1 MRLIASQYRA
11 DRISDVERLDHPR
24 ADVPAV
30 VEVVAEGPDPLGELR
45 VPDRRRAHVDTAPS
59 RPQVERSADDGDRSL
74 RFGFGGHGRR
84 SVDDCGVRDRPAP
97 TRAAGLLLL
106 LTPVIWGATFPA
118 AKVALRDVSPWTF
131 VAWSRGLGLLAIVV
145 VLTIW
150 RPPRVAWTRGLV
162 PAGALLGSL
171 MTAGYLLQT
180 VGINHTSSTN
190 AAFITVLYVVLAPAG
205 AALIGRHSPDRVDV
219 ACLALALV
227 GLGLLSIRGGS
238 LRAGDLLVLAG
249 AAAFAGHIVAV
260 DVLVDRYAAAP
271 LALAQMAASAVLTAA
286 IAVPAG
292 PQAGE
297 VASLWWIFILTGVLG
312 SGIAF
317 SVQVMA
323 QQWMSPVRASI
334 LLASE
339 ALVAALVAAIWLD
352 ERLSARAW
360 LGAAVVLA
368 AIAISELHPRRMRT
382 RLEG

>member
-1 MRLIASQYRA
+1 M
-11 DRISDVERLDHPR
+11 P
-24 ADVPAV
+24 
-30 VEVVAEGPDPLGELR
+30 
-45 VPDRRRAHVDTAPS
+45 
-59 RPQVERSADDGDRSL
+59 
-74 RFGFGGHGRR
+74 
-84 SVDDCGVRDRPAP
+84 DRPAP

-162 PAGALLGSL
+162 PAGALLGGL

-219 ACLALALV
+219 ACLALALA

>member
-1 MRLIASQYRA
+1 M
-11 DRISDVERLDHPR
+11 
-24 ADVPAV
+24 
-30 VEVVAEGPDPLGELR
+30 
-45 VPDRRRAHVDTAPS
+45 TAIGAFGSGSAGTS
-59 RPQVERSADDGDRSL
+59 RE
-74 RFGFGGHGRR
+74 
-84 SVDDCGVRDRPAP
+84 SVDDCAMSDRPAP
-97 TRAAGLLLL
+97 TRTAGLLLL

-162 PAGALLGSL
+162 PAGALLGGL

-205 AALIGRHSPDRVDV
+205 ASLIGRHSPDRVDV

-360 LGAAVVLA
+360 LGAAVVLT

>member
-1 MRLIASQYRA
+1 M
-11 DRISDVERLDHPR
+11 
-24 ADVPAV
+24 
-30 VEVVAEGPDPLGELR
+30 
-45 VPDRRRAHVDTAPS
+45 TAIGAFGS
-59 RPQVERSADDGDRSL
+59 GSAGT
-74 RFGFGGHGRR
+74 GRR

-162 PAGALLGSL
+162 PAGALLGGL

>member
-1 MRLIASQYRA
+1 M
-11 DRISDVERLDHPR
+11 
-24 ADVPAV
+24 
-30 VEVVAEGPDPLGELR
+30 
-45 VPDRRRAHVDTAPS
+45 TAIGAFGS
-59 RPQVERSADDGDRSL
+59 GSAGT
-74 RFGFGGHGRR
+74 GRR

-145 VLTIW
+145 VLTIR

-227 GLGLLSIRGGS
+227 GLGLLSIRDGT

>member
-1 MRLIASQYRA
+1 MST
-11 DRISDVERLDHPR
+11 PR
-24 ADVPAV
+24 R
-30 VEVVAEGPDPLGELR
+30 PDPR
-45 VPDRRRAHVDTAPS
+45 SRAAPMTAIGAFDSGWADT
-59 RPQVERSADDGDRSL
+59 
-74 RFGFGGHGRR
+74 GRR
-84 SVDDCGVRDRPAP
+84 SVDDSAMPDRVARA
-97 TRAAGLLLL
+97 RAAGLLLL

-131 VAWSRGLGLLAIVV
+131 VAWSRALGLLAIVV
-145 VLTIW
+145 VVALW
-150 RPPRVAWTRGLV
+150 RPPRPAWTPGLV
-162 PAGALLGSL
+162 PAGAVLGAL

-219 ACLALALV
+219 ACLALALA

-339 ALVAALVAAIWLD
+339 ALVAALVAAIWLG

-360 LGAAVVLA
+360 VGAAVVLA
-368 AIAISELHPRRMRT
+368 AIAISELYPRNHGTHP
-382 RLEG
+382 EG

>member
-1 MRLIASQYRA
+1 MS
-11 DRISDVERLDHPR
+11 
-24 ADVPAV
+24 
-30 VEVVAEGPDPLGELR
+30 
-45 VPDRRRAHVDTAPS
+45 
-59 RPQVERSADDGDRSL
+59 
-74 RFGFGGHGRR
+74 
-84 SVDDCGVRDRPAP
+84 DRPAP
-97 TRAAGLLLL
+97 TRTAGLLLL

-162 PAGALLGSL
+162 PAGALLGGL

-219 ACLALALV
+219 ACLALALA

>member
-1 MRLIASQYRA
+1 M
-11 DRISDVERLDHPR
+11 
-24 ADVPAV
+24 
-30 VEVVAEGPDPLGELR
+30 
-45 VPDRRRAHVDTAPS
+45 PDRPT
-59 RPQVERSADDGDRSL
+59 
-74 RFGFGGHGRR
+74 
-84 SVDDCGVRDRPAP
+84 P

-162 PAGALLGSL
+162 PAGALLGGL